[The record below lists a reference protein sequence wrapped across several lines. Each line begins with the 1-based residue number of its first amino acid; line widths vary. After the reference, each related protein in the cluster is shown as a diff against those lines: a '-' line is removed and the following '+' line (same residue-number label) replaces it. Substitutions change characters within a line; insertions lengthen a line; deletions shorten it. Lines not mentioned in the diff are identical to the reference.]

1 MFTYPPSSPIRARD
15 IINYRYT
22 EVHKSLYYEPMMLK
36 TGGGPEAV
44 GQSGILIE
52 QWFCHLMVNNAGI
65 HVQWLRL
72 CWNLYMIQ
80 YNPSFQVETSW
91 LF

>member
-44 GQSGILIE
+44 RAKWYLD
-52 QWFCHLMVNNAGI
+52 
-65 HVQWLRL
+65 
-72 CWNLYMIQ
+72 
-80 YNPSFQVETSW
+80 
-91 LF
+91 